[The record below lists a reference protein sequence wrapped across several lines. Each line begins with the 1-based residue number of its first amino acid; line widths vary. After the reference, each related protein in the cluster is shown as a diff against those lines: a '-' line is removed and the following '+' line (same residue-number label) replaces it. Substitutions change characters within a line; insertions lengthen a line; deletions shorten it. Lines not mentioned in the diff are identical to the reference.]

1 MTTQPSRPLS
11 VAAARVLA
19 LLVAANG
26 RADPREIEALETLEA
41 FARIGLPRGQ
51 FLALVED
58 CLRDLGAGLA
68 ECSWLRA
75 RDQAYIDRL
84 LDAVPDPQE
93 RLLVC
98 RFAAAVLTA
107 DGQVSGDERL
117 VFDHVLARWRI
128 SRSMLT
134 EAILN
139 DRRRWHDGVPTIAG
153 A

>member
-1 MTTQPSRPLS
+1 MMTNESGRLS
-11 VAAARVLA
+11 IAAARVLA

-26 RADPREIEALETLEA
+26 RADPREIQALDDLDA
-41 FARIGLPRGQ
+41 FARIGLPRAH
-51 FLALVED
+51 FLALVNE
-58 CLRDLGAGLA
+58 CVRDVGAGLA

-84 LDAVPDPQE
+84 LDAVLDAQE

-128 SRSMLT
+128 HRSMVT
-134 EAILN
+134 EAILH
-139 DRRRWHDGVPTIAG
+139 DRPRRHDGVPTIAG